1 MSAFARVHA
10 ALFDELERQGV
21 FSVDVVQLARAVLDA
36 QIKPA
41 PPVCCVEPYV
51 RCKACE

>member
-10 ALFDELERQGV
+10 ARFDELERQGV

-36 QIKPA
+36 QMKASPDCRA
-41 PPVCCVEPYV
+41 ESYR
-51 RCKACE
+51 RCEACE